1 MYELEVTCVELVKKY
16 TLDGTNTSI
25 LMKYKRKGH
34 THDWRGLSEV
44 AVSFHY
50 QRFIQPRSTTFI
62 LRLPHFFL
70 LSSLIIFYC

>member
-34 THDWRGLSEV
+34 THD
-44 AVSFHY
+44 
-50 QRFIQPRSTTFI
+50 
-62 LRLPHFFL
+62 
-70 LSSLIIFYC
+70 